1 MRIIFGR
8 GLSPAPHQASPPV
21 VVGLVGGGAGQGSGG
36 GAGQG
41 SGGGAGQGSEYG
53 LEMAVKRAACEIVL
67 KW

>member
-1 MRIIFGR
+1 VWIFEREKPHVRIIFGR

-21 VVGLVGGGAGQGSGG
+21 VVGLVGGGAGQGS
-36 GAGQG
+36 
-41 SGGGAGQGSEYG
+41 EYG